1 MRSFLQMQRDG
12 QSRQAGLE
20 RGAQITGA
28 PSAYAP
34 RVTSDQ
40 RGSCARTK
48 QAVSQHSGKQARE
61 RKGLKHTSGTIFSYG
76 AGSSDRNNRNH
87 PHRKPATVARA
98 VGPFRIATKV
108 RNSVNSIK
116 NCQKLFNGKPKS
128 SSCGACT
135 SLAVESQRHCHRCA
149 RASSVC
155 AMRKRLSKHGH
166 AGAGLD
172 ATMARRTT
180 LSTGAWC
187 PSGSSNMGPSSRLVQ
202 SATFWRPRASCRRRA
217 AGEPSSVTVYEAHGS
232 AAGVNIGIGDR
243 LEL

>member
-1 MRSFLQMQRDG
+1 MRAPFATRRLLRGIRGMSLAGMRSFLQMQRDG

-108 RNSVNSIK
+108 RNSVNSRNSIK
-116 NCQKLFNGKPKS
+116 NCQKLFNGKP
-128 SSCGACT
+128 T
-135 SLAVESQRHCHRCA
+135 RV
-149 RASSVC
+149 
-155 AMRKRLSKHGH
+155 
-166 AGAGLD
+166 
-172 ATMARRTT
+172 
-180 LSTGAWC
+180 
-187 PSGSSNMGPSSRLVQ
+187 
-202 SATFWRPRASCRRRA
+202 RRA
-217 AGEPSSVTVYEAHGS
+217 VRVRRS
-232 AAGVNIGIGDR
+232 
-243 LEL
+243 L

>member
-1 MRSFLQMQRDG
+1 MRAPFANRRLLRGIRGMSLAGMRSFLQMQRDG

-116 NCQKLFNGKPKS
+116 NWQKLFNGKPPEFVVRCVYVARCRVTETLPQVRKS
-128 SSCGACT
+128 KFCLCDT
-135 SLAVESQRHCHRCA
+135 
-149 RASSVC
+149 RAPQQ
-155 AMRKRLSKHGH
+155 
-166 AGAGLD
+166 
-172 ATMARRTT
+172 
-180 LSTGAWC
+180 AW
-187 PSGSSNMGPSSRLVQ
+187 
-202 SATFWRPRASCRRRA
+202 SCRSR
-217 AGEPSSVTVYEAHGS
+217 P
-232 AAGVNIGIGDR
+232 
-243 LEL
+243 